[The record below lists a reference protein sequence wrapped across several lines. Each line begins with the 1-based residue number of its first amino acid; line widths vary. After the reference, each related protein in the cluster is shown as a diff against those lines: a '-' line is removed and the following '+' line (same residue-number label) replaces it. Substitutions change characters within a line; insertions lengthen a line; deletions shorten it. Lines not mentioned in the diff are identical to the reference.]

1 MRSIPI
7 SILFVDMGLFLVVI
21 CKYTINYFSNKS
33 YVFNDF
39 NYEDY
44 WYRKR
49 GCLTTEVR
57 QSLFLCKNQI
67 IQAAFFLQRI

>member
-1 MRSIPI
+1 MARGKKKNGSFGCGSGRMRPTFQSDARVAPAGGNR
-7 SILFVDMGLFLVVI
+7 S
-21 CKYTINYFSNKS
+21 
-33 YVFNDF
+33 
-39 NYEDY
+39 
-44 WYRKR
+44 